1 MRQRNGPKTSARRV
15 PERSAIICNLQL
27 ASVEARANI
36 RPMIRPRKFLHTAL
50 AAALVSS
57 PLFAKDAETSPALEI
72 ARQLNQAFVEV
83 ADKASKSVVVIK
95 VKTKPES
102 GMDWESNPFF
112 EQIPEEQREQF
123 EKFFERFRG
132 NPRRQQRQQ
141 EENPDEEPLYN
152 GRGSGMIMREDGY
165 ILTNNHVV
173 EEAEKILVVFRDG
186 REAKAEVRGRD
197 PESDLAVIQI
207 QEKLPGLIPVR
218 FADSDK
224 VRVGEFAIAIG
235 APFELDYSVTFG
247 HVSAKG
253 RHVDDMRTISE
264 QDFIQTD
271 ANINVGN
278 SGGPLVNINGE
289 VMGVN
294 SMIRTSMGVS
304 VGIGFAIPSNL
315 ALEIGNRLIADGRF
329 ARSWIG
335 IQLADLRE
343 YRRVRDIE
351 TTAENGVVVR
361 TIVRNGPASK
371 SELKPADVII
381 GVDNVPMASVH
392 QLRST
397 IARKK
402 AGSEITLDVVR
413 NADKIKVK
421 ITPEE
426 KPSQDKMVGS
436 VKPKAKD
443 DAESMELGMTVKPVT
458 KELAKEYG
466 VEMAEGVI
474 ITDIEA
480 NSLAAKFELKSG
492 DIVTD
497 INHVPVT
504 SPKEFRDEVKKAKGR
519 ILVSF
524 IRDGTKQFEVLKDRS
539 R

>member
-1 MRQRNGPKTSARRV
+1 MN
-15 PERSAIICNLQL
+15 
-27 ASVEARANI
+27 
-36 RPMIRPRKFLHTAL
+36 RPRKLLRTAIAATFLSFPIL
-50 AAALVSS
+50 
-57 PLFAKDAETSPALEI
+57 AKDADPTPALEV

-83 ADKASKSVVVIK
+83 AEKASKSVVVIK
-95 VKTKPES
+95 VKTKPET
-102 GMDWESNPFF
+102 GMDWESNPFL
-112 EQIPEEQREQF
+112 EQIPEDQREQF
-123 EKFFERFRG
+123 ERFFERFRG
-132 NPRRQQRQQ
+132 NPRRQRQQ
-141 EENPDEEPLYN
+141 PEENPDEEPLYN

-173 EEAEKILVVFRDG
+173 DEAEKILVVFRDG

-207 QEKLPGLIPVR
+207 TEKLPDLVPAK

-253 RHVDDMRTISE
+253 RHVDDMRSISD

-294 SMIRTSMGVS
+294 SMIRTSMGVA

-315 ALEIGNRLIADGRF
+315 ALEIGNSLIADGRF
-329 ARSWIG
+329 ARSYIG
-335 IQLADLRE
+335 IVPATLRE
-343 YRRVRDIE
+343 YRRFRDID
-351 TTAENGVVVR
+351 TTAEDGIVVR
-361 TIVRNGPASK
+361 TIARNSPASK
-371 SELKPADVII
+371 SDLKPADVITAVD
-381 GVDNVPMASVH
+381 GVQMKTE
-392 QLRST
+392 QQFRST
-397 IARKK
+397 ISRKK
-402 AGSEITLDVVR
+402 AGSEIVLDVVR
-413 NADKIKVK
+413 NTDKLTVK
-421 ITPEE
+421 LIPNE
-426 KPSQDKMVGS
+426 KPSTERPGGNA
-436 VKPKAKD
+436 KPKTKED
-443 DAESMELGMTVKPVT
+443 TSSMELGMTVKPLT
-458 KELAKEYG
+458 KELAKQYG
-466 VEMAEGVI
+466 VEMTEGVI
-474 ITDIEA
+474 ITEVEED
-480 NSLAAKFELKSG
+480 SLASKFELKPG

-504 SPKEFRDEVKKAKGR
+504 SLKEFRDEVKKAKGR
-519 ILVSF
+519 VLVSF